1 MAGIIWLASY
11 PKSGNTWLRAFLHN
25 LLRDPAK
32 PMEINALDQFT
43 HGDTLRHWY
52 QRAAGAPINGWA
64 QADIAQLRP
73 KVHRLLTE
81 SWPDSVFVKTHNA
94 LATVDGVPLITM
106 EHTAAAIYVVR
117 DPRDVA
123 VSMTHHFGLTLDQ
136 AIAMLDSE
144 TAATAMTALNVPQ
157 FYGRWSEHVEGWTNQ
172 ESEQMHVIR
181 YEDMHLR
188 PRSAFGKVVAFLKLP
203 PDRKRL
209 DKAIRFASFRVL
221 QGQERKTGFREKS
234 EHAEAFFR
242 SGQVGQWKRVMTPEQ
257 ARAIETAHEKVM
269 RRFGYLPD

>member
-52 QRAAGAPINGWA
+52 ERVAGGSL
-64 QADIAQLRP
+64 DGRSLEEVAQLRP

-94 LATVDGVPLITM
+94 LATVDGVPLISM
-106 EHTAAAIYVVR
+106 EYTTAAIYVVR

-136 AIAMLDSE
+136 AIAMMASE
-144 TAATAMTALNVPQ
+144 SAATAMTALNVPQ
-157 FYGRWSEHVEGWTNQ
+157 FYGTWSDHVESWTDKDSR
-172 ESEQMHVIR
+172 EMHVIR

-188 PRSAFGKVVAFLKLP
+188 PRSAFGTVVAFLGLP

-209 DKAIRFASFRVL
+209 DKAIRFASFKVL
-221 QGQERKTGFREKS
+221 QGQERRTGFREKS
-234 EHAEAFFR
+234 EHAAAFFR
-242 SGQVGQWKRVMTPEQ
+242 SGQVGQWKRAMTPDQ
-257 ARAIETAHEKVM
+257 AAAIETAHGPVM
-269 RRFGYLPD
+269 RRFGYL